1 MRLGLVLKYISDNV
15 REGGGGRWNQG
26 AKVIVV
32 ESERQ
37 GYMFIKLLSPSMATN
52 MPVYNDHH
60 LFQPLLNYWIPELLP
75 G

>member
-37 GYMFIKLLSPSMATN
+37 GYMFIKLLSLTQGLK
-52 MPVYNDHH
+52 
-60 LFQPLLNYWIPELLP
+60 LFKIKKKYTFLHDY
-75 G
+75 